1 VTNIK
6 NKSLV
11 LATCLGLS
19 ACSAQ
24 IEDLVTYTD
33 SVRTNTNINIE
44 EYPEFE
50 QLQPVNYTAS
60 SVRSPFK
67 KIQQRNEASS
77 SVAVQTANCSQ
88 PNRQRV
94 KQKLESYGIDALKM
108 TGVFSTGGHK
118 WVLIKANDG
127 TLHKAKRGQYI
138 GLFFGKITN
147 ITDKEVVIE
156 EMLPDGAGCW
166 KAKTATLTMSSVTG
180 ENDNV

>member
-1 VTNIK
+1 MTNIL

-11 LATCLGLS
+11 LATCIGMS

-24 IEDLVTYTD
+24 IDDLIVYTD
-33 SVRTNTNINIE
+33 GVKAKTNVSIE
-44 EYPEFE
+44 EYPEFK

-60 SVRSPFK
+60 NLRSPFQRL
-67 KIQQRNEASS
+67 QQGAEASS
-77 SVAVQTANCSQ
+77 KVTVQTANCAQ
-88 PNRQRV
+88 PNRQRA
-94 KQKLESYGIDALKM
+94 KQKLESYGIDALQM
-108 TGVFSTGGHK
+108 TGVFSIGGQK
-118 WVLIKANDG
+118 WVLIKGNDG
-127 TLHKAKRGQYI
+127 SLHKAKRGQYI